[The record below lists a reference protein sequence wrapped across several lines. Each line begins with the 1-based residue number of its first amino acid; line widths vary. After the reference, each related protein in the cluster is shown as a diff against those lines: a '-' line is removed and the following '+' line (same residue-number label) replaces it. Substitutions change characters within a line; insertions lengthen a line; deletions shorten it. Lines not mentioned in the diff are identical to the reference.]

1 MVGMCNGFSSLF
13 PLFFSFRFFPSD
25 MANIKKTFY
34 GKRLE
39 GKKDIFLACGGHR
52 KDRKEEE
59 RAGEGKAQKVVS
71 CFFLVGGGRVVSG
84 EARFL
89 GIWKEAV

>member
-1 MVGMCNGFSSLF
+1 
-13 PLFFSFRFFPSD
+13 
-25 MANIKKTFY
+25 MANIKKLLM
-34 GKRLE
+34 GSGWRE
-39 GKKDIFLACGGHR
+39 KKDIFLACGGHR
-52 KDRKEEE
+52 KDREEE
-59 RAGEGKAQKVVS
+59 EKAGEGKAQKVVS